1 MVRDCGTDN
10 ANRGPT
16 TMGSYEER
24 SAIGVGSAPAPGRGR
39 LGKVPSG
46 SADEGGE
53 ASRWTGAGKPALL
66 RRDGTGQ
73 NEILEPFPQHGLEN
87 FAGGCVRNL
96 VDENDLIGHPPARDL
111 ALHEPQDLVPGR
123 CLILLENDD
132 EERPFVPFGMLYADD
147 GCFRHLGVTDGEVL
161 EVDR

>member
-1 MVRDCGTDN
+1 
-10 ANRGPT
+10 
-16 TMGSYEER
+16 MGSCQER
-24 SAIGVGSAPAPGRGR
+24 AAIGVSPAPVRGRGR

-53 ASRWTGAGKPALL
+53 ASRRTGAGEPALL

-111 ALHEPQDLVPGR
+111 ALHEPQNLVPGR

-132 EERPFVPFGMLYADD
+132 EERPFVPFGMLHADD
-147 GCFRHLGVTDGEVL
+147 GCFRYLGVTDGEVL

>member
-1 MVRDCGTDN
+1 MASC
-10 ANRGPT
+10 
-16 TMGSYEER
+16 EER
-24 SAIGVGSAPAPGRGR
+24 AAIGRWFCPRRQAADGWGKFPPAPRTKWGS
-39 LGKVPSG
+39 VPS
-46 SADEGGE
+46 DGGL
-53 ASRWTGAGKPALL
+53 KPALL

-147 GCFRHLGVTDGEVL
+147 GCFRHLGVTDREVL